1 MGNFVSRIHNKQN
14 NKLYSILPLGD
25 MPTVV
30 FGRVIRPNSVPG
42 TMYYFP
48 DGVVKRKR
56 LNGEDVTVNGYKD
69 IGNGYIPCS
78 NCEGKPKFERCVIFT
93 IPENFNFSDMDNNDF
108 ISEHTRNAKQ
118 LNANTTS
125 PNYVIRNGE
134 IICVKML
141 NIKDN
146 ILYQRYEANTIIY
159 GKNLK
164 FLVVYRKVVGK
175 SGEKKICKAFSFCK
189 W

>member
-1 MGNFVSRIHNKQN
+1 MGNFVSKVHNKQDD
-14 NKLYSILPLGD
+14 KLYNILPTGD

-48 DGVVKRKR
+48 DGVVKRKV
-56 LNGEDVTVNGYKD
+56 LDGEEESVNGYKD
-69 IGNGYIPCS
+69 AGNGYIPCS
-78 NCEGKPKFERCVIFT
+78 NCEGKPHFERGVIFT

-108 ISEHTRNAKQ
+108 ISEHTKSAKQ

-134 IICVKML
+134 IICIKML

-146 ILYQRYEANTIIY
+146 IRDNIY
-159 GKNLK
+159 IEHLGQTL
-164 FLVVYRKVVGK
+164 
-175 SGEKKICKAFSFCK
+175 
-189 W
+189 